1 MRMNLCLCP
10 PRSHAGRGGRRG
22 PAPRPTL
29 PACRRASSRQG
40 RCGGRLAVAATLAVA
55 SILGTAGVATA
66 SFPQLSLILP
76 RGVQQGGDREFTFSG
91 QRLGDAVEV
100 MFFDDAGFEVKS
112 LTPVD
117 DKSFKAVIHVPANCP
132 PGEHMVQVRAKSGIT
147 EYRSFWVGILPVLDE
162 KEPNGLPEQAQAVP
176 LGTTVHG
183 VCTNEDLDI
192 YAIDAKQGQRIGVE
206 VEGLRLG
213 SHRFDPHISILDEK
227 RFELASADDSPATLQ
242 DGILSVVA
250 PADGRYYVQI
260 RETSYAGDNAS
271 RYRLHIGGF
280 PRPTAVYPAGGRAG
294 EKLKVTFLGDASGP
308 MDREIDVPAAGAAG
322 AAGAPGGDL
331 VRLFATDPGGTS
343 PSGLPFRV
351 SSLANALEQEPN
363 NNVKS
368 ATSAESSM
376 AFNGIIAEPGD
387 VDCFRFGA
395 KKGQSFDVECHSRR
409 LRSGLDPVVNVLNA
423 SGGRIAGNDDSKGPD
438 SVLRFDAPADGEYV
452 IEIKDHLG
460 RGRPDFTYRV
470 EMSPVKPALSLSIP
484 RIDRYSQ
491 TRQTVFVPKGNRYG
505 MLVNVTRRNF
515 DGDLVLD
522 TSQIPPG
529 ITMTAPTI
537 KAGQTQVPVVF
548 EAAADAALAG
558 KLVTFEARQ
567 VTAEDPEGKNGVR
580 GHFENNADFVLG
592 DPNQSVHYSGHV
604 EKLAMAVVDAVP
616 FQVELV
622 QPKAPLL
629 RRGRMELKVVVKRAE
644 GFTQPIT
651 VELPFRPGGVGTTPS
666 IKIEGDK
673 TEGVYQINADAKAA
687 VGTWPIFVLANADV
701 GGTAWVASPL
711 ATLEIAEPFTEATLA
726 RASCEQGKQAQIVC
740 KLNQL
745 RPFEGEA
752 TARLQALPTEA
763 TAPELKFTK
772 DTKELVFDVS
782 TNDKSPV
789 GNHKSVFVEILTPVA
804 GESAQM
810 SGGGTELQIAAAA
823 PAPAAGPA
831 KPAQASAAPAQAT
844 NTKPL
849 SRLEKLRQQNQVG
862 GTGK

>member
-1 MRMNLCLCP
+1 MRLSHCPCP
-10 PRSHAGRGGRRG
+10 PRSRAGRGGRPG
-22 PAPRPTL
+22 PASSSLRRE
-29 PACRRASSRQG
+29 ARRAG
-40 RCGGRLAVAATLAVA
+40 RVAVAATVAVA
-55 SILGTAGVATA
+55 CVLGAAGVATA

-91 QRLGDAVEV
+91 QRLGDAVEI
-100 MFFDDAGFEVKS
+100 MFHDDAGFEVKS

-132 PGEHMVQVRAKSGIT
+132 PGEHIVQVRAKSGIT
-147 EYRSFWVGILPVLDE
+147 EFRSFWVGILPVLDE
-162 KEPNGLPEQAQAVP
+162 KEPNGLPDQAQAVP

-183 VCTNEDLDI
+183 VCTSEDLDI

-280 PRPTAVYPAGGRAG
+280 PRPSAIYPAGGRAG
-294 EKLKVTFLGDASGP
+294 EKMKVTFLGDASGP
-308 MDREIDVPAAGAAG
+308 IDREIEVPAVGSSAG
-322 AAGAPGGDL
+322 DI
-331 VRLFATDPGGTS
+331 VRLFATDAGGTS

-351 SSLANALEQEPN
+351 SALANALEQEPN
-363 NNVKS
+363 DDVKS
-368 ATSAESSM
+368 ATSAEASM
-376 AFNGIIAEPGD
+376 AFNGIIGTPGD

-395 KKGQSFDVECHSRR
+395 KKGQTFEVECHSRR
-409 LRSGLDPVVNVLNA
+409 LRSGLDPVVNVLKS
-423 SGGRIAGNDDSKGPD
+423 SGGRLAGNDDSKGPD
-438 SVLRFDAPADGEYV
+438 SVLRFEAPADGEYV
-452 IEIKDHLG
+452 VEVKDHLG

-470 EMSPVKPALSLSIP
+470 ELSPVKPALTLSIP

-491 TRQTVFVPKGNRYG
+491 TRQSVFVPKGNRYG
-505 MLVNVTRRNF
+505 VLVNVARRNF

-522 TSQIPPG
+522 KSQLPPG
-529 ITMTAPTI
+529 ITMTAPPI

-558 KLVTFEARQ
+558 RLATFEARQ

-592 DPNQSVHYSGHV
+592 DPNNAVHYTGHV
-604 EKLAMAVVDAVP
+604 EKLAMAVIDAVP

-622 QPKAPLL
+622 PPKSPLV
-629 RRGRMELKVVVKRAE
+629 RRGRMDLKVIVKRAE
-644 GFTQPIT
+644 GFTQPI
-651 VELPFRPGGVGTTPS
+651 VIEFPYRPGGVGAGPS

-687 VGTWPIFVLANADV
+687 VGTWPIFVLANANA
-701 GGTAWVASPL
+701 GGTAWVASQL
-711 ATLEIAEPFTEATLA
+711 TSLEVAEPFTEATLA
-726 RASCEQGKQAQIVC
+726 RASCEQGGNAQIVC
-740 KLNQL
+740 KLKQL

-752 TARLQALPTEA
+752 IARLQALPAEA
-763 TAPELKFTK
+763 TAAELKFTK
-772 DTKELVFDVS
+772 DTQELVFDV
-782 TNDKSPV
+782 TTTGKSPV

-804 GESAQM
+804 GEPVQM
-810 SGGGTELQIAAAA
+810 AGGGTELQIAAAT
-823 PAPAAGPA
+823 AAAA
-831 KPAQASAAPAQAT
+831 KPAQAQAPGAPQPAATAA
-844 NTKPL
+844 KPL
-849 SRLEKLRQQNQVG
+849 SRLEKLRQQSQVG
-862 GTGK
+862 ASGK

>member
-1 MRMNLCLCP
+1 MRMSLCLCP
-10 PRSHAGRGGRRG
+10 PRSHVGRGGRHG
-22 PAPRPTL
+22 PAAVLRMAVL
-29 PACRRASSRQG
+29 PA
-40 RCGGRLAVAATLAVA
+40 AVLRVAVSMSALCLIALPGVA
-55 SILGTAGVATA
+55 SA

-76 RGVQQGGDREFTFSG
+76 RGVQQGGDRELTFSG
-91 QRLGDAVEV
+91 ERLGDAAEI
-100 MFFDDAGFEVKS
+100 MFHDNAGFEVKS

-132 PGEHMVQVRAKSGIT
+132 PGEHIVQVRTKSGIT

-162 KEPNGLPEQAQAVP
+162 TEPNGLIEQAQAVP

-183 VCTNEDLDI
+183 VCKNEDLDI
-192 YAIDAKQGQRIGVE
+192 YAIDVAKGQRIGVE

-213 SHRFDPHISILDEK
+213 SHRFDPHISILDGK

-242 DGILSVVA
+242 DGILSVTA

-260 RETSYAGDNAS
+260 RETSYAGDDAS

-280 PRPTAVYPAGGRAG
+280 PRPSALYPGGGRAG
-294 EKLKVTFLGDASGP
+294 EKMKVTFLGDASGP
-308 MDREIDVPAAGAAG
+308 MEREIDVPAAGDP
-322 AAGAPGGDL
+322 AAGAPAADNPAAGEAGAIM
-331 VRLFATDPGGTS
+331 RLFATDAGGTS

-363 NNVKS
+363 NDVKS
-368 ATSAESSM
+368 ATTAEASM

-395 KKGQSFDVECHSRR
+395 KKGQTFDVECHSRR
-409 LRSGLDPVVNVLNA
+409 LRSGLDPVVSVLA
-423 SGGRIAGNDDSKGPD
+423 ADGRRIAGNDDSKGPD
-438 SVLRFDAPADGEYV
+438 SVLRFDVPADGEYV
-452 IEIKDHLG
+452 IEVKDHLG

-470 EMSPVKPALSLSIP
+470 EMSPVKPALALSIP

-505 MLVNVTRRNF
+505 MLVNVARRNF

-522 TSQIPPG
+522 KSQIPPG
-529 ITMTAPTI
+529 MTMTAPTI

-558 KLVTFEARQ
+558 KLITFEARQ
-567 VTAEDPEGKNGVR
+567 VTAEDPEGKSGVR

-592 DPNQSVHYSGHV
+592 DPNNAVHYTGHV
-604 EKLAMAVVDAVP
+604 EKLAVAVIDTVP
-616 FQVELV
+616 FQVEIV
-622 QPKAPLL
+622 QPKSPLV
-629 RRGRMELKVVVKRAE
+629 RRGRMDIKVVVKRAE
-644 GFTQPIT
+644 GFTQPIV
-651 VELPFRPGGVGTTPS
+651 VEFPFRPGGVGAGPS
-666 IKIEGDK
+666 IKIEPDK

-687 VGTWPIFVLANADV
+687 VGTWQFFVLAHADA
-701 GGTAWVASPL
+701 GGTAWVASPM
-711 ATLEIAEPFTEATLA
+711 ASLEVAEPFTEATLA

-745 RPFEGEA
+745 HPFEGEA
-752 TARLQALPTEA
+752 IARLQALPPEA

-772 DTKELVFDVS
+772 DTKELVFDVT

-804 GESAQM
+804 GEQVQL
-810 SGGGTELQIAAAA
+810 SGGGTELQIAAPA
-823 PAPAAGPA
+823 PAPAPTAGPA
-831 KPAQASAAPAQAT
+831 NPAPAAQAQAPGA
-844 NTKPL
+844 KPL

-862 GTGK
+862 ASAK